1 MRILITNDDGITAPG
16 LEVLTR
22 NVARWISEAPAGEE
36 REAIVVAPHANHSG
50 MSSAVGDVFSHPH
63 VTYERR
69 TIPGAESIVAYSL
82 EAPPALCAIL
92 GAVGSFEFQPDLI
105 LSGINAGANVGRSVL
120 HSGTVGAILTGAQL
134 GLSGLAVSVQWGE
147 DVHYDTAGEVA
158 MEVLNELMN
167 APSRTL
173 FNLNVP
179 NLSAAEMKGVRRG
192 RISGAGVVKS
202 AKPSGETLGERG
214 ELTLR
219 LGAATPNIGDVSD
232 EDADEDGA
240 LLVAGYASLTP
251 LRGPH
256 EDADPGLDGLVHAAL
271 EAISRHLNKVR

>member
-1 MRILITNDDGITAPG
+1 MRILLTNDDGIGAPG
-16 LEVLTR
+16 LEVLAR
-22 NVARWISEAPAGEE
+22 NVARWIDEAPAHEV
-36 REAIVVAPHANHSG
+36 REAIVVAPSKNHSG
-50 MSSAVGDVFSHPH
+50 MSAAVGDVFSHPS

-69 TIPGAESIVAYSL
+69 TIPGAESLVAYSL

-92 GAVGSFEFQPDLI
+92 GAVGSFEFQPDMI

-158 MEVLNELMN
+158 IEVLQELMN
-167 APSRTL
+167 APARTL

-179 NLSAAEMKGVRRG
+179 NLSAMEMKGVRR
-192 RISGAGVVKS
+192 
-202 AKPSGETLGERG
+202 

-219 LGAATPNIGDVSD
+219 LGAATPDIGDVSD

-256 EDADPGLDGLVHAAL
+256 EDADPGLDGLVHSAL
-271 EAISRHLNKVR
+271 EAIARHLNKVR

>member
-1 MRILITNDDGITAPG
+1 
-16 LEVLTR
+16 
-22 NVARWISEAPAGEE
+22 
-36 REAIVVAPHANHSG
+36 
-50 MSSAVGDVFSHPH
+50 
-63 VTYERR
+63 
-69 TIPGAESIVAYSL
+69 
-82 EAPPALCAIL
+82 
-92 GAVGSFEFQPDLI
+92 
-105 LSGINAGANVGRSVL
+105 L

-147 DVHYDTAGEVA
+147 NVHYDTAGEVA
-158 MEVLNELMN
+158 IEVLQELMN

-179 NLSAAEMKGVRRG
+179 NLSAADMKGVRRG
-192 RISGAGVVKS
+192 RISRAGVVKS
-202 AKPSGETLGERG
+202 ARPSIKGESLGDQG

-219 LGAATPNIGDVSD
+219 LGAATPDIGDVSD

-256 EDADPGLDGLVHAAL
+256 EDADPGLDGLVHSAL
-271 EAISRHLNKVR
+271 EAIARHLNKVR